1 MARIERVILTDDI
14 DGSEAAST
22 LQFGVNGRDYEIDL
36 SAENL
41 EKFHSALEE
50 FVSAA
55 SQTKK
60 KSKPATG
67 GDADRIR
74 QWAAEVGME
83 VNPRGRLKKEVVEAY
98 RNRSNK

>member
-14 DGSEAAST
+14 DGTEAVST
-22 LQFGVNGRDYEIDL
+22 LQFGVNGHDYEIDL

-41 EKFHSALEE
+41 EKFHSAIEE

-55 SQTKK
+55 SQSKR
-60 KSKPATG
+60 KSKLAVG
-67 GDADRIR
+67 GDTDRIR
-74 QWAAEVGME
+74 KWAAEVGME

-98 RNRSNK
+98 QNRLRK